1 MPLSPLQPGE
11 KLYCVSYAPFHGSQ
25 TPLDLSTRIEP
36 AQIERDLEQLSKI
49 TDCVRTYSVDFGLD
63 RVPDIARRFGLKV
76 FLGLW
81 VSNNPDRT
89 RLQIDTG
96 IALARRFPDVIRGV
110 IVGNEVLL
118 NNAQCEAQI
127 LAYLQAVR
135 AQVPAGVPVT
145 YVDTWNTI
153 VAHPGVIAA
162 VQQELPSGF
171 PEPLAGAILDGLK
184 GSAERLEKQLS

>member
-1 MPLSPLQPGE
+1 MGKAVSLFTVAAAAIVAVWWWLGLPVAMPLSPLQPGE

-118 NNAQCEAQI
+118 RGEVSPEA
-127 LAYLQAVR
+127 LGGDR
-135 AQVPAGVPVT
+135 KST
-145 YVDTWNTI
+145 
-153 VAHPGVIAA
+153 
-162 VQQELPSGF
+162 
-171 PEPLAGAILDGLK
+171 
-184 GSAERLEKQLS
+184 RLNSSHT